1 MKNTRASTFALPV
14 HQSAAT
20 SHRPYFAVIGMA
32 IGFAVFAPH
41 ASLFAQQAASS
52 ATDSASAAAPGTT
65 ADVAHMLG
73 FEDMKRGAKGG
84 LTVTPTALQFVAGKH
99 KAEISIQSIQD
110 VLTDKDSRMYVHGT
124 AGTLAKMAI
133 PYGGG
138 RVVSL
143 FAEGIDVLTLVYQGP
158 NGGEHDVIF
167 ILHKGQADGVK
178 KQLVAQ
184 GAHVTVPP
192 DSPATPENKQEKP

>member
-1 MKNTRASTFALPV
+1 MKKTRASTFALPV
-14 HQSAAT
+14 HPSAA
-20 SHRPYFAVIGMA
+20 RRRGPYFAIIGA
-32 IGFAVFAPH
+32 AVGLAVFAPP

-52 ATDSASAAAPGTT
+52 ATDSAAAAAPGTT
-65 ADVAHMLG
+65 LDVAHVLG
-73 FEDMKRGAKGG
+73 FE
-84 LTVTPTALQFVAGKH
+84 TALQFVNGKH
-99 KAEISIQSIQD
+99 KAEISIQSIHD
-110 VLTDKDSRMYVHGT
+110 ILTDKDSRMYIHGT

-167 ILHKGQADGVK
+167 ILHKGQAEGVK

-184 GAHVTVPP
+184 GAHVSVPP
-192 DSPATPENKQEKP
+192 DSAATPDNKQEKP

>member
-1 MKNTRASTFALPV
+1 MKKRRASTFALPV
-14 HQSAAT
+14 HQSAG
-20 SHRPYFAVIGMA
+20 RRRGPYFAIIGA
-32 IGFAVFAPH
+32 AVGLAVFAPP

-52 ATDSASAAAPGTT
+52 AADSASAAAPGTT
-65 ADVAHMLG
+65 LDVAHVLG
-73 FEDMKRGAKGG
+73 FENVKRGAKGG
-84 LTVTPTALQFVAGKH
+84 LTVTPTALQFVNGKH
-99 KAEISIQSIQD
+99 KAEISIPSIQD
-110 VLTDKDSRMYVHGT
+110 ILTDKDSRMYIHGT

-167 ILHKGQADGVK
+167 ILHKGQAEAVK

-184 GAHVTVPP
+184 GAHVSVPP
-192 DSPATPENKQEKP
+192 DSAATPDNKQEKP

>member
-14 HQSAAT
+14 HQPAAT
-20 SHRPYFAVIGMA
+20 RRGPYFAVVGMA
-32 IGFAVFAPH
+32 IGLAVFAPH
-41 ASLFAQQAASS
+41 APLFAQQAASS
-52 ATDSASAAAPGTT
+52 ATDSASATAPGTT
-65 ADVAHMLG
+65 ADVAHVLG

>member
-14 HQSAAT
+14 HQSAAK
-20 SHRPYFAVIGMA
+20 RRGPYFAIIGA
-32 IGFAVFAPH
+32 AVGLAVFAPP
-41 ASLFAQQAASS
+41 APLFAQQAASS
-52 ATDSASAAAPGTT
+52 ATDSTAAAPGTT
-65 ADVAHMLG
+65 LDVAHVLG
-73 FEDMKRGAKGG
+73 FENVKRGAKGG
-84 LTVTPTALQFVAGKH
+84 LTVTPTALQFVNGKH

-110 VLTDKDSRMYVHGT
+110 ILTDKDSRMYIHGT

-167 ILHKGQADGVK
+167 ILHKGQAEAVK

-184 GAHVTVPP
+184 GAHASVPP
-192 DSPATPENKQEKP
+192 DSAPTPDNKQEKPE

>member
-14 HQSAAT
+14 HQSAT
-20 SHRPYFAVIGMA
+20 TWRRPYAVIGMA
-32 IGFAVFAPH
+32 IGLAVFAPH

-65 ADVAHMLG
+65 ADVAHVLG